1 MKNMMSY
8 RNFLGSVEYSA
19 EDKCLFGKIQGI
31 DGLINY
37 EGESISELERA
48 FHEAVDVY
56 VEENKAAGIVGLES
70 CKGSFNVRIDPDL
83 HRRVKMRAA
92 EEKLTLNKLVARAI
106 ANELERS
113 RATPKKEIPSASKK
127 KKALS
132 AR

>member
-37 EGESISELERA
+37 EGESIPELERA
-48 FHEAVDVY
+48 FHEAVDAY
-56 VEENKAAGIVGLES
+56 VEENMAAGIDAPES
-70 CKGSFNVRIDPDL
+70 CKGSFNVRVDPEL
-83 HRRVKMRAA
+83 HRMAKLRAA

-106 ANELERS
+106 LHELERGGS
-113 RATPKKEIPSASKK
+113 SATKK
-127 KKALS
+127 KKMFPVK
-132 AR
+132 